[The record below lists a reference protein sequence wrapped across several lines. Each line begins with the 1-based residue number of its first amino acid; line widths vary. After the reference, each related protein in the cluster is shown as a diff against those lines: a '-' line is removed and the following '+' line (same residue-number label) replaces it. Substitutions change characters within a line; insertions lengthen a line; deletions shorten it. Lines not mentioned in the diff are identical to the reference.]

1 MPHLAHAGVML
12 ASLAVSAA
20 PALGQTA
27 IRLVDPLITGPG
39 IVEADLPNAGELPQR
54 HVVAPAQSAPQ
65 DILFVWLPGSG
76 AAPAQYL
83 EFTRAAAQ
91 NGFDA
96 LGLVYFSWP
105 PVNDITTNDPDP
117 DLPAAIRTERLF
129 GIDTTDE
136 VDVDAANSI
145 ENRLV
150 KLLEHQAAA
159 FPGER
164 WASYLTPEGSP
175 DWSRIAVGGHS
186 QGAGHAAFL
195 GKLESLAGVVMLAG
209 PGDFVQDLGSA
220 PWLFEPG
227 ETPASRTVAFTHVED
242 RTAAGFFLNQRILN
256 LDAFGEVL
264 DVDGLSAQQIRRQM
278 LASDALFPA
287 GSNGHGAVVVDDRL
301 ARDSEG
307 NPIYRPVWDAMFR
320 TPTRCP

>member
-186 QGAGHAAFL
+186 QGAGHVAFL

-209 PGDFVQDLGSA
+209 PG
-220 PWLFEPG
+220 
-227 ETPASRTVAFTHVED
+227 
-242 RTAAGFFLNQRILN
+242 
-256 LDAFGEVL
+256 
-264 DVDGLSAQQIRRQM
+264 
-278 LASDALFPA
+278 
-287 GSNGHGAVVVDDRL
+287 
-301 ARDSEG
+301 
-307 NPIYRPVWDAMFR
+307 
-320 TPTRCP
+320 